1 MLCELTIKNI
11 ALIEDLTLSFEEGFN
26 VMTGETGAGKS
37 IIIDAM
43 NLITGSKTDKELITH
58 GAQKASVEALVLL
71 GENRDFLEK
80 YGVEAEDELIIS
92 REISSNGRSV
102 TRING
107 RMVNLTALRDIAS
120 HLINIH
126 GQNQSHTMMDEKQH
140 ILLLDAYAGSVMDT
154 PLKEM
159 QEAYK
164 EFTAIKRECEKLEMD
179 ERDRMQQIDMLTY
192 QTAEIEKLKLKPGEE
207 EELNEEK
214 NVLENVERL
223 AEKLSL
229 AHQSLSGSNC
239 ALDCLSRAKSA
250 LEALALLGIDDKY
263 QKLADQ
269 IGEAYFTAQ
278 DASYEVAALA
288 EEIPNDPTRIDAVH
302 SRLAKIREIERK
314 YGSTIEEVL
323 DFYDNACARLAILKD
338 SAAERERLSQDL
350 AKARKKAQSK
360 AAKLS
365 ELRKL
370 TAKKLEKILI
380 EQLRD
385 LSMKDAK
392 FEILFSE
399 KDLSPNGADK
409 VEFYISVNKGVPPA
423 PLSKVASGGEASRI
437 MLALKSVT
445 AGVENAGTLIFDEI
459 DAGIS
464 GNTALVVGDKMSAIA
479 GERQVICVTHL
490 PQIAAQA
497 GTHFFIEK
505 HTKDGKTNTDVRR
518 IEGEQLIREVARLSG
533 GNITDAALAHAKEL
547 LKMN

>member
-11 ALIEDLTLSFEEGFN
+11 ALIDDLTLSFQEGFN

-58 GAQKASVEALVLL
+58 GAEKASVEALVLL

-80 YGVEAEDELIIS
+80 YGIEAENELVIS
-92 REISSNGRSV
+92 REIASNGRSV

-107 RMVNLTALRDIAS
+107 RMVNLTVLRDIAS

-126 GQNQSHTMMDEKQH
+126 GQNQSHTMMDERRH
-140 ILLLDAYAGSVMDT
+140 VLLLDAYAGSVMDK
-154 PLKEM
+154 PLDEM

-164 EFTAIKRECEKLEMD
+164 EFTATKRELEKLEID

-192 QTAEIEKLKLKPGEE
+192 QTAEIEKLQLRVGEE
-207 EELNEEK
+207 EELNDEK
-214 NVLENVERL
+214 NLLENVERL

-229 AHQSLSGSNC
+229 AHRALSGSDC

-250 LEALALLGIDDKY
+250 LESLSGIDDKY
-263 QKLADQ
+263 QKLAEQ
-269 IGEAYFTAQ
+269 LSEAYFSAQ

-302 SRLAKIREIERK
+302 SRLVKIREIERK
-314 YGSTIEEVL
+314 YGNTIEEVL
-323 DFYDNACARLAILKD
+323 DFYENACARLNRLKD
-338 SAAERERLSQDL
+338 SAAERERLEQEL
-350 AKARKKAQSK
+350 TKAQKKAEDKASIITDLRRA
-360 AAKLS
+360 AAK
-365 ELRKL
+365 E
-370 TAKKLEKILI
+370 LEKILI
-380 EQLRD
+380 EQLAD

-392 FEILFSE
+392 FEMRFSE
-399 KDLSPNGADK
+399 KELSSNGADK
-409 VEFYISVNKGVPPA
+409 VEFYISVNKGIPPA

-445 AGVENAGTLIFDEI
+445 ADAEDAGTLIFDEI

-479 GERQVICVTHL
+479 KERQVICVTHL
-490 PQIAAQA
+490 PQIAAQTGA
-497 GTHFFIEK
+497 HFFIEK

-518 IEGEQLIREVARLSG
+518 IEGEDLVREVARLSG
-533 GNITDAALAHAKEL
+533 GSITNTALAHAREL
-547 LKMN
+547 LKMD